1 MISFNKKAKKI
12 GAALGSGGAKGMA
25 HLGALQAFAENGVR
39 FDVYAG
45 TSAGAIIGALAAKGY
60 SPSDMRELLAG
71 LDYKNL
77 ALSVLASGSLHSVF
91 RALDDILGESGFS
104 ELSKPFAA
112 IATDVETGRE
122 AVFREGNVARAVL
135 ASSAM
140 PPFFRSVEIEGKRY
154 ADGAFC
160 NAVPGDAAKDL
171 GADFVIGVA
180 LSPAEAYRNTS
191 FITASG
197 EQVSAEQKGFSRCD
211 VLLEPDLSAYSAG
224 DVFAGSRMYDIGYEC
239 AQRRMPEILRLLRAK
254 KIVFE

>member
-1 MISFNKKAKKI
+1 MAGLPS
-12 GAALGSGGAKGMA
+12 SVRAKGPA
-25 HLGALQAFAENGVR
+25 TFPGGEGDLP
-39 FDVYAG
+39 
-45 TSAGAIIGALAAKGY
+45 AGASYTRTKRKGQRRKSLAQKALW
-60 SPSDMRELLAG
+60 DQL
-71 LDYKNL
+71 
-77 ALSVLASGSLHSVF
+77 
-91 RALDDILGESGFS
+91 LGESS
-104 ELSKPFAA
+104 
-112 IATDVETGRE
+112 
-122 AVFREGNVARAVL
+122 
-135 ASSAM
+135 
-140 PPFFRSVEIEGKRY
+140 
-154 ADGAFC
+154 GAGT
-160 NAVPGDAAKDL
+160 GDAAKDL